1 MNQSDNNLTR
11 VIYRQLAAKDIQD
24 VKRLYLSG
32 NPFPDLAFLT
42 SPCYNL
48 IYLELAGCRVSNL
61 PANLGAMVPNIRV
74 LNLNYNFIADV
85 APLCGLVRLKRLTLV
100 GSRMKGTKGF
110 LKALRNMP
118 DIEMVDI
125 RYAFPIHLFLSIVV
139 H

>member
-1 MNQSDNNLTR
+1 
-11 VIYRQLAAKDIQD
+11 
-24 VKRLYLSG
+24 
-32 NPFPDLAFLT
+32 
-42 SPCYNL
+42 
-48 IYLELAGCRVSNL
+48 
-61 PANLGAMVPNIRV
+61 MVPNIRV